1 MLDTRLV
8 GVVSNKEISKNG
20 KTYKAGTLLGYIN
33 SANVGIAKTILATQ
47 KVVQVINIFIDYN
60 WGVVSEYGLV
70 FIGDF
75 DTKDLQVVQ
84 NFVITKIGAR
94 QIKPIEKFTTINIL
108 NKVNIYAQPT
118 ENSSATGYIS
128 ATDITPSQRFFTNGY
143 VYNDSKNRD
152 WYFVQNASKTE
163 KGWLLYD
170 NKVVTFASTWSDFTK
185 DITKVTIQAPLQA
198 VRDTV
203 ESVQESSSQIK
214 TFLGIALIVGLISIF
229 KK

>member
-20 KTYKAGTLLGYIN
+20 KTYKAGTLIGYIK
-33 SANVGIAKTILATQ
+33 SANVGIAKNILATQ
-47 KVVQVINIFIDYN
+47 KVVQVINIIIDYN
-60 WGVVSEYGLV
+60 WGVVSEYGLG
-70 FIGDF
+70 FIADF

-118 ENSSATGYIS
+118 ESSAITGYVS
-128 ATDITPSQRFFTNGY
+128 ATDITPSQRFYTNGY

-170 NKVVTFASTWSDFTK
+170 NKIVGFASTWSYFTK
-185 DITKVTIQAPLQA
+185 DITNIVIQQPLYA

-203 ESVQESSSQIK
+203 ESVQKTSK
-214 TFLGIALIVGLISIF
+214 TFLGFLAIITAVLIF